1 MQSEAIAIRS
11 GHLRLA
17 AVGCPTLHVPVND
30 AEQIVRIWEHYRDK
44 NGIGASDMKR
54 GCGDLIAADGRV
66 IARISYNGRIWD
78 VSGRRVC

>member
-17 AVGCPTLHVPVND
+17 AVGCPTLRVLVND

-44 NGIGASDMKR
+44 NGIGASDMKS
-54 GCGDLIAADGRV
+54 GCGDLIADGGV

-78 VSGRRVC
+78 VSGRRVY